1 MKRLRG
7 PVLLL
12 MASAITSGV
21 FTVASRDG
29 GMFTPESVPDLAVV
43 GVGLVAVS
51 LRLMALFV
59 AAPLVVYGVVRLM
72 VGSRATRGMRP
83 GSP

>member
-12 MASAITSGV
+12 VASAAASAV

-59 AAPLVVYGVVRLM
+59 AAPLGVYGVVALVLDRRR
-72 VGSRATRGMRP
+72 GRAP
-83 GSP
+83 